1 MIRIR
6 SLFFLLL
13 IATSNAW
20 AQQPAYNVGVDGLA
34 CPFCAYGVEKQLQ
47 KLDGV
52 AHVETD
58 IKQGQVVVQM
68 LDDKTLERIQVEE
81 AVEKAGFSLRSFEQA
96 DEKEES

>member
-13 IATSNAW
+13 IVTSNAW

-52 AHVETD
+52 ARVETD